1 MINPPSAIPLI
12 PLAKRG
18 RFLGIRLR
26 YWRLGLVGFGMGAIG
41 IVLSGIA
48 LIYFGKLNLFVSD
61 YLIALLLMAMLC
73 GWIFAADT
81 ARFEKKALVHW
92 DIDADV
98 AYDQN
103 IFDADQVRTIEVI
116 GKHDDVFRMACDV
129 LFEYGAVIGK
139 RDMAAGLVEANTS
152 NIFTNYGER
161 IWVSISGNH
170 PCQVSIRS
178 FPRYYFLKLPLNYGR
193 SWENVRVL
201 AERMATG
208 SFPARLQRKGLFG
221 SPVDNVVNTP
231 SSQMDAG
238 AWPRLLVYALLYM
251 ALLLMELH
259 KPKMFLAVTAVTV
272 LIGLELFAFLRFRRL
287 AQSRQ
292 RSEPQKAFEAVLNMG
307 LFCFY
312 SVKLIEPQQDWQ
324 SGTNLI
330 AIALIFAFLLTTLG
344 IFRQQKRQHAER
356 AAMLQ
361 SRDKAEL
368 ERQLSD
374 AKLVALSAQIEPHF
388 LFNTLASIQYLIRND
403 ANKAGEMTSDL
414 IRYLRLALP
423 RMKQSTAR
431 LADELDLVRA
441 YLGIMQIR
449 MGARLQFAID
459 SSDDLSDVQIPTMTL
474 ITLVENAIKHG
485 LEQKP
490 DGGTINLAASRDTED
505 PLNLRL
511 EVADTGGGFSTAT
524 SGTGIGLANIRERLN
539 TLYGSR
545 AQLELEANQPSGVKA
560 ILIIPIEKK

>member
-1 MINPPSAIPLI
+1 MRNPPSVTPLI
-12 PLAKRG
+12 PLAKRD
-18 RFLGIRLR
+18 RFLSIRLR
-26 YWRLGLVGFGMGAIG
+26 YWRLGLVGFGIGAIG
-41 IVLSGIA
+41 IVLFGIA
-48 LIYFGKLNLFVSD
+48 LIYFGKLNLSVSV
-61 YLIALLLMAMLC
+61 YPIALLLIALFC

-81 ARFEKKALVHW
+81 ARFEKKALAHW
-92 DIDADV
+92 DIDADS

-103 IFDADQVRTIEVI
+103 IFDADQVRTIEVV
-116 GKHDDVFRMACDV
+116 GKHDDVFRTVCDA
-129 LFEYGAVIGK
+129 LFEYGAVIDK

-152 NIFTNYGER
+152 NNLIGYGER
-161 IWVSISGNH
+161 IWVSISGSH

-178 FPRYYFLKLPLNYGR
+178 FPPHYFLKLPLNYGR

-208 SFPARLQRKGLFG
+208 AFPARLQRKGLFG
-221 SPVDNVVNTP
+221 SSIDNIVNTP
-231 SSQMDAG
+231 SSQMEAG
-238 AWPRLLVYALLYM
+238 AWPRLLAYALLYM
-251 ALLLMELH
+251 ALLLTELH
-259 KPKMFLAVTAVTV
+259 KPKMFLAATVVTV
-272 LIGLELFAFLRFRRL
+272 FIGLELFAFLRFRRL

-292 RSEPQKAFEAVLNMG
+292 RSDPQKAFEAVLNMG
-307 LFCFY
+307 FACFFI
-312 SVKLIEPQQDWQ
+312 VNLIEPQQDWQ
-324 SGTNLI
+324 SGINLI
-330 AIALIFAFLLTTLG
+330 AIALIFVFLLTTLG
-344 IFRQQKRQHAER
+344 ILRQQKRQQAER
-356 AAMLQ
+356 VAMLQ

-403 ANKAGEMTSDL
+403 TNKAGEMTSDL

-423 RMKQSTAR
+423 RMKQATAR

-459 SSDDLSDVQIPTMTL
+459 SPDDLSDVQIPTMTL

-490 DGGTINLAASRDTED
+490 NGGAINLAASRDAYD

-560 ILIIPIEKK
+560 ILIIPIERK